1 MTQLESGLPP
11 QWTQGCKGLMSAWEP
26 ELLTGHWKVWV
37 ALLQWGDVLQ
47 FGWVLTVRD
56 ALPAFRCHA
65 NGVCFFFMK
74 VYIRTVNTCTI
85 YVPSNSLTFDR
96 WTPKHWW
103 QACSTE
109 ESPHK
114 YFVRW
119 ALIHHLVL
127 ESSQGFVAQSQCLF
141 EFTHEWRIKGCS
153 DDRESIK
160 ITWKFAEWQGARFLQ
175 TRRLKVAVCLLV
187 LASPSVNQ
195 IISRS
200 DVEGDQQ

>member
-1 MTQLESGLPP
+1 MNAGVQGLDVSVRARAPDWSLESVSGASPMRWCAPVWLSFDCE
-11 QWTQGCKGLMSAWEP
+11 GCFASFSLSCKRSML
-26 ELLTGHWKVWV
+26 
-37 ALLQWGDVLQ
+37 
-47 FGWVLTVRD
+47 
-56 ALPAFRCHA
+56 
-65 NGVCFFFMK
+65 FFMK

-85 YVPSNSLTFDR
+85 YVPSNSLTFDC

-160 ITWKFAEWQGARFLQ
+160 ITWKFAEWQGAKFLQ